1 MLNKPEFWNKKKS
14 FVSFLLIPFSL
25 LIIFFIFI
33 KKKIINEKTFEI
45 PIICIGNIYIGGTGK
60 TPTSILIAK
69 ELQKR
74 GRNPVI
80 LRKFYKNHKDEYD
93 LIKNKV
99 KNLIINKNREKGIL
113 EAIRMNYDL
122 VILDDGFQ
130 DNKIKKNFNIIC
142 FNQKQLIGNGRVI
155 PAGPLREKLNSLKN
169 ANVVLIN
176 GEKDPLFENKILKIN
191 KNLEIY
197 YSSYVPERI
206 IDYKNK
212 SFFALT
218 SIGNPINFFNL
229 LSKSKVNVIKKIS
242 YPDHYVFSD
251 SEKENIINEARKK
264 NCQIIMT
271 EKDFTK
277 FKKYENENINNFKI
291 RLKIENEQKLLN
303 KIYSFYD

>member
-229 LSKSKVNVIKKIS
+229 LSKSKVNVIKKIA

>member
-14 FVSFLLIPFSL
+14 FISFLLIPFSL

-69 ELQKR
+69 ELQKS

-93 LIKNKV
+93 LIKNKI

-176 GEKDPLFENKILKIN
+176 GEKDTLFENKILKIN

-206 IDYKNK
+206 TDYKNK

-291 RLKIENEQKLLN
+291 HLKIENEQKLLN

>member
-14 FVSFLLIPFSL
+14 FISFLLIPFSL

-69 ELQKR
+69 ELQKS

-93 LIKNKV
+93 LIKNKI

-206 IDYKNK
+206 TDYKNK

-277 FKKYENENINNFKI
+277 FKKYENENITNFKI
-291 RLKIENEQKLLN
+291 NLKKENEQKLLN
-303 KIYSFYD
+303 KIYIFYD

>member
-60 TPTSILIAK
+60 TPTSIMIAK

-206 IDYKNK
+206 TDYKNK

-229 LSKSKVNVIKKIS
+229 LSKSKVNVIKKIA

>member
-14 FVSFLLIPFSL
+14 FISFLLIPFSL

-33 KKKIINEKTFEI
+33 KKKIIYEKTFEI

-69 ELQKR
+69 ELQKS

-93 LIKNKV
+93 LIKNKI
-99 KNLIINKNREKGIL
+99 KNLIISKNREKGIL

-206 IDYKNK
+206 TDYKNK

-291 RLKIENEQKLLN
+291 HLKIENEQKLLN
-303 KIYSFYD
+303 KICSFYD

>member
-14 FVSFLLIPFSL
+14 FISFLLIPFSL

-69 ELQKR
+69 ELQKS

-93 LIKNKV
+93 LIKNKI

-176 GEKDPLFENKILKIN
+176 GEKDTLFENKILKIN

-206 IDYKNK
+206 TDYKNK

-277 FKKYENENINNFKI
+277 FKKYENENITNFKI
-291 RLKIENEQKLLN
+291 HLKIENEQKLLN

>member
-14 FVSFLLIPFSL
+14 FISFLLIPFSL

-69 ELQKR
+69 ELQKS

-93 LIKNKV
+93 LIKNKI

-206 IDYKNK
+206 TDYKNK

-229 LSKSKVNVIKKIS
+229 LSKSKVNVVKKIS

-277 FKKYENENINNFKI
+277 FKKYENENITNFKI
-291 RLKIENEQKLLN
+291 HLKIENEQKLLN

>member
-14 FVSFLLIPFSL
+14 FISFLLILFSL

-69 ELQKR
+69 ELQKS

-93 LIKNKV
+93 LIKTKI
-99 KNLIINKNREKGIL
+99 KNLIISKNREKGIL

-176 GEKDPLFENKILKIN
+176 GEKFSLFENKILKIN

-206 IDYKNK
+206 TDYKNK

-264 NCQIIMT
+264 KCQIIMT

-277 FKKYENENINNFKI
+277 FKKYENENITNFKI
-291 RLKIENEQKLLN
+291 HLKIENEQKLLN

>member
-291 RLKIENEQKLLN
+291 HLKIENEQKLLN

>member
-60 TPTSILIAK
+60 TPTSIMIAK

-229 LSKSKVNVIKKIS
+229 LSKSKVNVIKKIA

>member
-14 FVSFLLIPFSL
+14 FISFLLIPFSL

-69 ELQKR
+69 ELQKS

-93 LIKNKV
+93 LIKNKI

-155 PAGPLREKLNSLKN
+155 PAGPLREKLNSLKMQ
-169 ANVVLIN
+169 
-176 GEKDPLFENKILKIN
+176 
-191 KNLEIY
+191 
-197 YSSYVPERI
+197 
-206 IDYKNK
+206 
-212 SFFALT
+212 T
-218 SIGNPINFFNL
+218 
-229 LSKSKVNVIKKIS
+229 
-242 YPDHYVFSD
+242 
-251 SEKENIINEARKK
+251 
-264 NCQIIMT
+264 
-271 EKDFTK
+271 
-277 FKKYENENINNFKI
+277 
-291 RLKIENEQKLLN
+291 
-303 KIYSFYD
+303 

>member
-1 MLNKPEFWNKKKS
+1 MLNKPEFWSKKKS
-14 FVSFLLIPFSL
+14 FISLLLIPFSL
-25 LIIFFIFI
+25 LVIFFIYI

-45 PIICIGNIYIGGTGK
+45 PVICIGNIYIGGTGK

-69 ELQKR
+69 ELQKS
-74 GRNPVI
+74 GKNPVI
-80 LRKFYKNHKDEYD
+80 LRKFYKDHKDEYD

-99 KNLIINKNREKGIL
+99 KSLIVNKNREKGIL

-130 DNKIKKNFNIIC
+130 DYKIKKNFNIIC

-155 PAGPLREKLNSLKN
+155 PAGPLREELNSLKN

-176 GEKDPLFENKILKIN
+176 GEKDPLFERKILNIN
-191 KNLEIY
+191 KNLEIHY
-197 YSSYVPERI
+197 TSYVPESI

-212 SFFALT
+212 NFFAVT
-218 SIGNPINFFNL
+218 SIGNPSNFFNL

-251 SEKENIINEARKK
+251 SEKESIIDEAKTK

-277 FKKYENENINNFKI
+277 FKKYENENINSFKI
-291 RLKIENEQKLLN
+291 QLKIENEQKLLE
-303 KIYSFYD
+303 KICSFYD

>member
-1 MLNKPEFWNKKKS
+1 M
-14 FVSFLLIPFSL
+14 
-25 LIIFFIFI
+25 
-33 KKKIINEKTFEI
+33 
-45 PIICIGNIYIGGTGK
+45 
-60 TPTSILIAK
+60 
-69 ELQKR
+69 
-74 GRNPVI
+74 
-80 LRKFYKNHKDEYD
+80 
-93 LIKNKV
+93 
-99 KNLIINKNREKGIL
+99 
-113 EAIRMNYDL
+113 
-122 VILDDGFQ
+122 
-130 DNKIKKNFNIIC
+130 
-142 FNQKQLIGNGRVI
+142 
-155 PAGPLREKLNSLKN
+155 
-169 ANVVLIN
+169 
-176 GEKDPLFENKILKIN
+176 KIN

-229 LSKSKVNVIKKIS
+229 LSKSKVNVIKKIA

>member
-1 MLNKPEFWNKKKS
+1 M
-14 FVSFLLIPFSL
+14 
-25 LIIFFIFI
+25 
-33 KKKIINEKTFEI
+33 
-45 PIICIGNIYIGGTGK
+45 
-60 TPTSILIAK
+60 
-69 ELQKR
+69 
-74 GRNPVI
+74 
-80 LRKFYKNHKDEYD
+80 
-93 LIKNKV
+93 IKNKI

-206 IDYKNK
+206 TDYKNK

-277 FKKYENENINNFKI
+277 FKKYENENITNFKI
-291 RLKIENEQKLLN
+291 HLKIENEQKLLN

>member
-14 FVSFLLIPFSL
+14 FISFLLIPFSL

-69 ELQKR
+69 ELQKS

-93 LIKNKV
+93 LIKNKI
-99 KNLIINKNREKGIL
+99 KNLIISKNREKGIL

-206 IDYKNK
+206 TDYKNK
-212 SFFALT
+212 SFFVLT

-229 LSKSKVNVIKKIS
+229 LLKVRLMLKKIS
-242 YPDHYVFSD
+242 YPDTMFFQTQ
-251 SEKENIINEARKK
+251 KK
-264 NCQIIMT
+264 
-271 EKDFTK
+271 
-277 FKKYENENINNFKI
+277 KI
-291 RLKIENEQKLLN
+291 L
-303 KIYSFYD
+303 

>member
-14 FVSFLLIPFSL
+14 FISFLLIPFSL

-69 ELQKR
+69 ELQKS

-80 LRKFYKNHKDEYD
+80 LRKYYKNHKDEYD

-206 IDYKNK
+206 TDYKNK

-277 FKKYENENINNFKI
+277 FKKYENENITNFKI
-291 RLKIENEQKLLN
+291 HLKIENEQKLLN

>member
-14 FVSFLLIPFSL
+14 FISFLLIPFSL

-93 LIKNKV
+93 LIKNKI
-99 KNLIINKNREKGIL
+99 KNLIISKNREKGIL

-206 IDYKNK
+206 TDYKNK

-277 FKKYENENINNFKI
+277 FKKYENENITNFKI
-291 RLKIENEQKLLN
+291 HLKIENEQKLLN

>member
-60 TPTSILIAK
+60 TPTSIMIAK

-291 RLKIENEQKLLN
+291 HLKIENEQKLLN

>member
-60 TPTSILIAK
+60 TPTSIMIAK

-229 LSKSKVNVIKKIS
+229 LSKSKVNVIKKIA

-291 RLKIENEQKLLN
+291 HLKIENEQKLLN